1 MASAYA
7 NGDSTR
13 PSANAGDNAGN
24 NRSSHRPYADP
35 VNDLFTAPDATQSLN
50 PLAGMGYGGL
60 AQGGASG
67 SSVLAARGAM
77 AGIAGVP
84 GSSNG
89 FNIHD
94 SYVDANNPYAGYL
107 DYNDPRLQTREAAV
121 QNLVKFAGLRYLTLA
136 LSNPFEVAQTL
147 LQVQYTPSQP
157 ELLLGDGVSSVNGY
171 DSPGA
176 GGSGS
181 DMGSDMG
188 GHDANRG
195 GERVPGPEDP
205 GYYEYL
211 RSHPPSGTATSVP
224 TYSHG
229 RRHPTLRA
237 DHTGYFVPSAN
248 YLDDDGTRP
257 AHQLPLLDAGTWGA
271 LKQLYNHP
279 GEGVLSIFKGQ
290 FSGWLW
296 EMAQLLVQPTLE
308 GLLNDA
314 FNLYDDTIPL
324 VHLDH
329 YLPNLSTLVT
339 SHLITG
345 VLLSPLELIRTRL
358 MVQTSLPSR
367 RKYQG
372 VFSGLATICREEGG
386 LRALYLS
393 SVHLIPTMV
402 FHTLRPLFENCSALF
417 LNRVLGLSA
426 IDAPVTHMLAELGFR
441 TLELAVMLP
450 IDTIRKRLQAQ
461 PRYTREFLVQ
471 ASAVS
476 TSDSAQPPSAPSGL
490 SRSASSSEQHLRRTA
505 ASSRTTSGG
514 FRPFYTLV
522 PLSPVPYTGMLNCA
536 YRIITEEGLSPKAVR
551 RDQSMRRGSSSGS
564 PTLNQHDPL
573 QDATTGHGVARSR
586 RKVRQSS
593 SAMPLTWGLRGLYQG
608 FTLHLTSNLAL
619 TAVGL
624 VGGVEFEG

>member
-1 MASAYA
+1 MASSST
-7 NGDSTR
+7 NGDSTH
-13 PSANAGDNAGN
+13 PSANARDGAGS

-35 VNDLFTAPDATQSLN
+35 VNDLFTSPDATQPLN

-67 SSVLAARGAM
+67 SSILAARGAM
-77 AGIAGVP
+77 AGIAGAP

-89 FNIHD
+89 FNIQD

-107 DYNDPRLQTREAAV
+107 DYNDPRLQSREAAA
-121 QNLVKFAGLRYLTLA
+121 QNLAKFAGLRYLTLA

-157 ELLLGDGVSSVNGY
+157 ELLLRDGLATTNGY

-181 DMGSDMG
+181 EMGSEMG
-188 GHDANRG
+188 GHDSGRG

-211 RSHPPSGTATSVP
+211 RSHPPTGTATSVP
-224 TYSHG
+224 TYSHS

-248 YLDDDGTRP
+248 YLDDDGTSP

-279 GEGVLSIFKGQ
+279 GEGVLSVFKGQ

-308 GLLNDA
+308 GLLNDT

-329 YLPNLSTLVT
+329 YLPNLSTLVS

-358 MVQTSLPSR
+358 MIQTSLPSR

-372 VFSGLATICREEGG
+372 VFSGLATILREEGG
-386 LRALYLS
+386 FWAMYLS
-393 SVHLIPTMV
+393 SVHLIPTMM
-402 FHTLRPLFENCSALF
+402 FHTLRPLFENCAALF

-426 IDAPVTHMLAELGFR
+426 MDAPVMHMLAELGFR

-471 ASAVS
+471 ASAAS
-476 TSDSAQPPSAPSGL
+476 TADPAVLSSALSGR
-490 SRSASSSEQHLRRTA
+490 SRSANSADQQHRRAA
-505 ASSRTTSGG
+505 ASNRAASG

-536 YRIITEEGLSPKAVR
+536 YRIITEEGLSPQAVR
-551 RDQSMRRGSSSGS
+551 RDQSVRRGSS
-564 PTLNQHDPL
+564 PALNQHDPL
-573 QDATTGHGVARSR
+573 QEAITGHGVSRSR

-624 VGGVEFEG
+624 VGGGELEG